1 MTRRLPP
8 LNALRAFEAA
18 ARHLSFTRAAEE
30 LHVTQGA
37 VSRHIKLLE
46 AHFGVPLFRR
56 LHRGLELTERGRD
69 LLPAISD
76 AFERIAR
83 AAARLAGED
92 RDLRLNV
99 PPSFAIRWLI
109 PRLPRF
115 RAQQPDIRVRLTTDL
130 AHDEFYR
137 GDFDAGIDCADPTR
151 WPDLHLT
158 LVSDERLTP
167 VCAPALI
174 AGDPPLESPG
184 DLAGHT
190 LLHPTPDHRDW
201 RKWLAAAGVG
211 EVDPEQGQ
219 TFSTE
224 DMAVRA
230 AAGGH
235 GVAIGDLTLI
245 AEELAAGQ
253 LVAPFDL
260 VLSGDS
266 GYYFLCSPARAAE
279 PKIALF
285 RDWLL
290 AEAAKADNPASG

>member
-1 MTRRLPP
+1 MAVRLPP

-18 ARHLSFTRAAEE
+18 ARHLSFTRAAAE

-37 VSRHIKLLE
+37 VSRHVKLLE
-46 AHFGVPLFRR
+46 ADLGVALFLRR
-56 LHRGLELTERGRD
+56 HRGLELTERGRD
-69 LLPAISD
+69 LLPAVSD

-83 AAARLAGED
+83 AAARLASED
-92 RDLRLNV
+92 RDLRLIA

-115 RAQQPDIRVRLTTDL
+115 RARQPAIRVRLTTDL
-130 AHDEFYR
+130 SHDEFYR
-137 GDFDAGIDCADPTR
+137 GGYDAGIDCDHPPR

-158 LVSDERLTP
+158 PISAERLTP

-174 AGDPPLESPG
+174 DGDPQLGSPG
-184 DLAGHT
+184 DLAAHT

-201 RKWLAAAGVG
+201 RKWLAAFGVG
-211 EVDPEQGQ
+211 GVDPEQGQ
-219 TFSTE
+219 TFNTE

-260 VLSGDS
+260 VLSDDS
-266 GYYFLCSPARAAE
+266 GYYFICSPARAAE
-279 PKIALF
+279 PKIAAF

-290 AEAAKADNPASG
+290 AEAAIA